1 MLDFFIQNAWA
12 QEAPPPQGGGFS
24 LLIMMIIFFAFM
36 YFFMIRPQMKQAKEH
51 KQMVEG
57 LTKGDEVVT
66 GGGLLGRITR
76 VGDNF
81 IMLEIAKDIEVKVQK
96 HSISSTLPKGTL
108 KTL

>member
-1 MLDFFIQNAWA
+1 MLDYFIQNAWA

>member
-12 QEAPPPQGGGFS
+12 QEAPPQQGGGFS
-24 LLIMMIIFFAFM
+24 LLLMMIIFFAFM

-57 LTKGDEVVT
+57 LTRGDEVVT
-66 GGGLLGRITR
+66 GGGLLGRITK

>member
-12 QEAPPPQGGGFS
+12 QEAPPQGGGFS
-24 LLIMMIIFFAFM
+24 LLIMMVIFFAFM

-51 KQMVEG
+51 KQMVES

-66 GGGLLGRITR
+66 GGGLLGRITK

-81 IMLEIAKDIEVKVQK
+81 IMLEIARDIEVKVQK
-96 HSISSTLPKGTL
+96 HSITSTLPKGTL